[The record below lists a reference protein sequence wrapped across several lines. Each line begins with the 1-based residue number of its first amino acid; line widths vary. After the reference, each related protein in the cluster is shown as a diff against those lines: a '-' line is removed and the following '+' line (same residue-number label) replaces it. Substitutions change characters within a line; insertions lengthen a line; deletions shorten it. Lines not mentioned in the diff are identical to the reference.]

1 MKNKKC
7 TKMTIMLGVKYRF
20 FFFSFFVS
28 LGHTKCKHNFIYQS
42 ASLFINSFYVL
53 FPVVAQD
60 YTTRAQD
67 VYVIIGNSAL
77 MKCEVPSF
85 VTDFVQVF
93 SWVNGKGEEYFISN
107 TPTNG
112 IIIIFL
118 NTIHAGTHKLYRGKF
133 LYIKYLFQHVR
144 SSFFDEIVSV
154 LTYRYLF
161 FSVVSQEYTS
171 GAHEVY
177 VIVGNA
183 ALIKCDIPSFV
194 ADFVSVIS
202 WVDNENFEYFPTNT
216 NGRY

>member
-20 FFFSFFVS
+20 FFFVS

-107 TPTNG
+107 TPNNG
-112 IIIIFL
+112 IIFL
-118 NTIHAGTHKLYRGKF
+118 VVVKNTMLGH
-133 LYIKYLFQHVR
+133 
-144 SSFFDEIVSV
+144 
-154 LTYRYLF
+154 
-161 FSVVSQEYTS
+161 TS
-171 GAHEVY
+171 YEKKK
-177 VIVGNA
+177 I
-183 ALIKCDIPSFV
+183 
-194 ADFVSVIS
+194 
-202 WVDNENFEYFPTNT
+202 
-216 NGRY
+216 

>member
-20 FFFSFFVS
+20 FFFFVS

-42 ASLFINSFYVL
+42 ASLFKNSFYVL

-112 IIIIFL
+112 IIIIF
-118 NTIHAGTHKLYRGKF
+118 F
-133 LYIKYLFQHVR
+133 KYHTCWDTQAIQR
-144 SSFFDEIVSV
+144 EIFI
-154 LTYRYLF
+154 Y
-161 FSVVSQEYTS
+161 
-171 GAHEVY
+171 
-177 VIVGNA
+177 
-183 ALIKCDIPSFV
+183 
-194 ADFVSVIS
+194 
-202 WVDNENFEYFPTNT
+202 
-216 NGRY
+216 